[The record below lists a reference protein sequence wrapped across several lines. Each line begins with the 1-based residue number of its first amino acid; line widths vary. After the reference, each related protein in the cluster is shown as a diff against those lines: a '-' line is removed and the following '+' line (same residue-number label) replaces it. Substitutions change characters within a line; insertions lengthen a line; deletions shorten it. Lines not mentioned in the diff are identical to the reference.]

1 MDKKV
6 IGIIML
12 LLLCCISSSSGLA
25 YSMMGDDDDDDT
37 KKFSTG
43 PSAGPSA
50 GPSVEQVKA
59 DEAKAALDAL
69 KADPD
74 ATTDEIADAQDEA
87 DNAQAEADAADAAQ
101 AAADAADAAATPP
114 PLVCGT
120 GYLKSGTEC
129 KKLLTSSGTWIEHGG
144 PDPHVSAANMPG
156 YKKDYHYEFGTY
168 YEGGQVFNVKP
179 IPGSVGPEREK
190 HCFKKCDDAPTCDM
204 VTFAKGTPRGLGNEN
219 VECWGRSGSA
229 KRVFRTDD
237 GRFTRGDNLM
247 DSDYHNTYHK
257 KSKTNMQ

>member
-25 YSMMGDDDDDDT
+25 YSMMGDDEEKEDPVVPKT
-37 KKFSTG
+37 
-43 PSAGPSA
+43 PAEVA
-50 GPSVEQVKA
+50 A
-59 DEAKAALDAL
+59 AKAQTALDAL

-74 ATTDEIADAQDEA
+74 ATADEIAD
-87 DNAQAEADAADAAQ
+87 AQ
-101 AAADAADAAATPP
+101 AAADAADAAATPPPPPPPPP

>member
-25 YSMMGDDDDDDT
+25 YSRMGDDEEKEDPVVPKT
-37 KKFSTG
+37 
-43 PSAGPSA
+43 PAEVA
-50 GPSVEQVKA
+50 AAKA
-59 DEAKAALDAL
+59 QAALDAL

-74 ATTDEIADAQDEA
+74 ATADEIAD
-87 DNAQAEADAADAAQ
+87 AQ
-101 AAADAADAAATPP
+101 AAADAADAAATPPPPPPPPP

>member
-1 MDKKV
+1 MAAIAV
-6 IGIIML
+6 AGVGMMVM
-12 LLLCCISSSSGLA
+12 CGCSSVASL
-25 YSMMGDDDDDDT
+25 MMGGEEKEDPVVPKT
-37 KKFSTG
+37 
-43 PSAGPSA
+43 PAEVA
-50 GPSVEQVKA
+50 A
-59 DEAKAALDAL
+59 AKAQTALDAL

-74 ATTDEIADAQDEA
+74 ATADEIAD
-87 DNAQAEADAADAAQ
+87 AQ
-101 AAADAADAAATPP
+101 AAADAAADAAPPPPPPPP

>member
-12 LLLCCISSSSGLA
+12 LLVCCISSSA
-25 YSMMGDDDDDDT
+25 AMGMT
-37 KKFSTG
+37 MG
-43 PSAGPSA
+43 G
-50 GPSVEQVKA
+50 
-59 DEAKAALDAL
+59 DEEKEDPVVPKTPAEVAAAKAQTALDAL

-74 ATTDEIADAQDEA
+74 ATADEIADAQ
-87 DNAQAEADAADAAQ
+87 AAV
-101 AAADAADAAATPP
+101 DAADAAATPP
-114 PLVCGT
+114 PPPPLVCGR

-129 KKLLTSSGTWIEHGG
+129 KKLLTNNEDWIEHLDTEPRNPG
-144 PDPHVSAANMPG
+144 DDIPG
-156 YKKDYHYEFGTY
+156 YKKDYHYEPGTY

>member
-12 LLLCCISSSSGLA
+12 LSVCCISSSA
-25 YSMMGDDDDDDT
+25 AMGMT
-37 KKFSTG
+37 MG
-43 PSAGPSA
+43 G
-50 GPSVEQVKA
+50 
-59 DEAKAALDAL
+59 DEEKEDPVVPKTPAEVAAAKAQTALDAL

-74 ATTDEIADAQDEA
+74 ATADEIADAQ
-87 DNAQAEADAADAAQ
+87 AAV
-101 AAADAADAAATPP
+101 DAADAAATPP
-114 PLVCGT
+114 PPPPLVCGR

-129 KKLLTSSGTWIEHGG
+129 KKLLTNNEDWIEHLDTEPRNPG
-144 PDPHVSAANMPG
+144 DDIPG
-156 YKKDYHYEFGTY
+156 YKKDYHYEPGTY

>member
-25 YSMMGDDDDDDT
+25 YSMMGDDEEKEDPVVPKT
-37 KKFSTG
+37 
-43 PSAGPSA
+43 PAEVA
-50 GPSVEQVKA
+50 A
-59 DEAKAALDAL
+59 AKAQTALDAL

-74 ATTDEIADAQDEA
+74 ATADEIAD
-87 DNAQAEADAADAAQ
+87 AQ
-101 AAADAADAAATPP
+101 AAADAAADAADAPP
-114 PLVCGT
+114 PPPPGCGT
-120 GYLKSGTEC
+120 GYLKSGTTC

-168 YEGGQVFNVKP
+168 YEGGPVFNVNP
-179 IPGSVGPEREK
+179 IPGLGGADSEE
-190 HCFKKCDDAPTCDM
+190 HCFEKCNTDDKCDM
-204 VTFAKGTPRGLGNEN
+204 VTFARGTPRGLGNVN

-229 KRVFRTDD
+229 KRIFRTDD
-237 GRFTRGDNLM
+237 GRFTRGDDLM
-247 DSDYHNTYHK
+247 DSDYHHTYHK
-257 KSKTNMQ
+257 KSKTNIQ

>member
-12 LLLCCISSSSGLA
+12 LLVCCISSSA
-25 YSMMGDDDDDDT
+25 AMGMT
-37 KKFSTG
+37 MG
-43 PSAGPSA
+43 G
-50 GPSVEQVKA
+50 
-59 DEAKAALDAL
+59 DEEKEDPVVPKTPAEVAAAKAQTALDAL

-74 ATTDEIADAQDEA
+74 ATADEIADAQ
-87 DNAQAEADAADAAQ
+87 AAV
-101 AAADAADAAATPP
+101 DAADAAATPP
-114 PLVCGT
+114 PPPPLVCGR

-129 KKLLTSSGTWIEHGG
+129 KKLLTNNEDWIEHLDTEPRNPG
-144 PDPHVSAANMPG
+144 DDIPG
-156 YKKDYHYEFGTY
+156 YKKDYHYEPGTY

-204 VTFAKGTPRGLGNEN
+204 VTFAKGTPRGLGTEN